1 MENQDVGLKLI
12 TKLLIK
18 TKVVFMRRLKL
29 NSREVFHL
37 KDRKFLRGDTGR
49 CKLYIYI
56 SQQTDCA
63 RMIMRY
69 HVI

>member
-37 KDRKFLRGDTGR
+37 KDRKFLRGDIG
-49 CKLYIYI
+49 YWW
-56 SQQTDCA
+56 
-63 RMIMRY
+63 
-69 HVI
+69 V

>member
-49 CKLYIYI
+49 CKF
-56 SQQTDCA
+56 
-63 RMIMRY
+63 
-69 HVI
+69 